1 MLTWRRPS
9 SKQQSI
15 NGDNA
20 DRANGVSLEVGGWGA
35 VLSGVTVERAQ
46 QKGGRRLANG
56 ALKDKRGWPAV
67 STKPRETQITTQSSL
82 SRSLCVVI

>member
-1 MLTWRRPS
+1 MATP
-9 SKQQSI
+9 
-15 NGDNA
+15 A
-20 DRANGVSLEVGGWGA
+20 ET